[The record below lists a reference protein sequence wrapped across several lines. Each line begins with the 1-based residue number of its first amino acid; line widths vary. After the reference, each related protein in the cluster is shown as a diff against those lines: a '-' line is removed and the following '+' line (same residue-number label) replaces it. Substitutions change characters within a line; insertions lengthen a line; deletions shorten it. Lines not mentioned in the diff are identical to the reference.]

1 MGVQGLGTGDVG
13 ELILF
18 CGDYHLAALE
28 AASTARIAK
37 DTPIT
42 RDMVDLDDNL
52 VVRLR
57 QEQDRLPAMCFMDDG
72 QRPAPSD
79 FKHPQTT
86 R

>member
-1 MGVQGLGTGDVG
+1 
-13 ELILF
+13 
-18 CGDYHLAALE
+18 LE

-57 QEQDRLPAMCFMDDG
+57 QEQDRLPTMRFVDAG